1 MTEPK
6 RTPRK
11 YQVEGA
17 EWLSDPAWKFRGR
30 MLCDPPG
37 FGKCL
42 TSLLAFDMRRPHS
55 EYQPS
60 IIITTAISRSDWKR
74 EAALAF
80 PELPVTMVAVDQPKS
95 RRSKETKEQ
104 FEQRRSERIRKVL
117 RDKDTPQLLIAS
129 YETAD
134 RILDIVEEEEI
145 LLGSFCADEAHAL
158 KKQKTLRSQV
168 LRPLIAR
175 AERSF
180 LNTGTPIHNKAEDLH
195 NLLDLCAL
203 SRFGSKWTFA
213 QKYFRIM
220 QGQFGK
226 TIGPLLDKERLR
238 RDIAP
243 FVLARSVADAYG
255 ELPARIRELVKV
267 PLKGGVHPLSR
278 ATKSALVGNPEQLD
292 KLLRAA
298 VAAKLDAA
306 AAFIAGRDEP
316 TVAYTYTREH
326 AKALAGKLAKLGMPA
341 TLATGELTP
350 KDRAKVID
358 LWKAGQGMVLVCTMD
373 AVRESATLTRAA
385 MMAFVDLDYLPGKM
399 LQCEGRIDP
408 ARQPENERRPARYY
422 YFVTEGGID
431 EVVGERVIEKI
442 RNASGVIGDDAEAQ
456 RLAGMLSPLS
466 PERIEE
472 TPQQAMADL
481 LERIDARAARLD
493 GLLDGDEGKDDD

>member
-1 MTEPK
+1 MTT
-6 RTPRK
+6 RQPRR

-17 EWLSDPAWKFRGR
+17 EWMADTSWKYRGR
-30 MLCDPPG
+30 MLCDPVG

-42 TSLLAFDMRRPHS
+42 TTLLAMDLRQRNGS
-55 EYQPS
+55 EYPVD
-60 IIITTAISRSDWKR
+60 IVVTTAIARSDWKR
-74 EAALAF
+74 EAALSF
-80 PELPVTMVAVDQPKS
+80 PGLPVTMVAVDQPKH
-95 RRSKETKEQ
+95 RRKKETPEQ
-104 FEQRRSERIRKVL
+104 FEQRRSEKIRQVL
-117 RDKDTPQLLIAS
+117 TGNERHLLIAS

-134 RILDIVEEEEI
+134 RILDIVEEKGL
-145 LLGSFCADEAHAL
+145 LLGSFTADEAHAL

-203 SRFGSKWTFA
+203 GKFGSKWTFA

-220 QGQFGK
+220 QGKFGK
-226 TIGPLLDKERLR
+226 TIGPLIDKERLK
-238 RDIAP
+238 RDIEG
-243 FVLARSVADAYG
+243 FVLARSVKEAYG
-255 ELPARIRELVKV
+255 ELPARIRELVRV
-267 PLKGGVHPLSR
+267 PLKGGVHPLSKVAKR
-278 ATKSALVGNPEQLD
+278 ALTGNMEVLD
-292 KLLRAA
+292 SLLREA
-298 VAAKLDAA
+298 VASKLDAA
-306 AAFIAGRDEP
+306 ADFIAGRDEP

-326 AKALAGKLAKLGMPA
+326 ARALAAKLQKRGVPA

-358 LWKAGQGMVLVCTMD
+358 LWKAGDGLVLVCTMD

-385 MMAFVDLDYLPGKM
+385 MMVFVDLDYLPGKM

-408 ARQPENERRPARYY
+408 ARQPEGERRPARYY

-442 RNASGVIGDDAEAQ
+442 RQAAGVIGDDAEAM
-456 RLAGMLSPLS
+456 RLAGTLSPLS
-466 PERIEE
+466 VEKVEE
-472 TPQQAMADL
+472 TPQDAMNDL
-481 LERIDARAARLD
+481 LARIEARAARLE
-493 GLLDGDEGKDDD
+493 GLLDGDEGRDDD